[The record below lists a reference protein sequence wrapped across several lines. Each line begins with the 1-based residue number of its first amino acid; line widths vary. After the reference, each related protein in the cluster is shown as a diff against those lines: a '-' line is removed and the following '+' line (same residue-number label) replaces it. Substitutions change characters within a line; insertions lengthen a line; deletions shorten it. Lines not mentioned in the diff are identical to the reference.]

1 MAPKSCRYC
10 NAPLAGGDT
19 SAPAAPYCG
28 DEHKRL
34 YLERVQRD
42 TIDRLRSTGSAMPV
56 PASGVLHA
64 GPPPGLYAAP
74 PLRGPR
80 REEAA
85 GPAVTVI
92 ETATVTPAMIARAT
106 VAPEASL
113 GALAEATAGHPA
125 SEPAAPAPPLHIEK
139 TDNASLSNLLRQ
151 ARDRI
156 AHDPAP
162 TSTALAIRRK
172 ARPRARLVSVVA
184 AETASAPVKLP
195 ETQPEATPVRRVR
208 LDGDSAPP
216 ALDMPILPEAMA
228 PAAAAS
234 TPAPEPAL
242 QMASPAVAK
251 PASECS
257 IDVMAP
263 HLSVTPATWAER
275 IPWYAK
281 FALVLAL
288 TGAGAGYWYYAPA
301 SAKAPAVRQAMD
313 EVKPLRVTPSEW
325 TVVKAGGAGASGR
338 TLTLHK
344 ASMELTNY
352 QVEFVGTVEHRALG
366 WAVRV
371 QDPANYY
378 AAKLRLNPTGKARL
392 SFLRWRVVDG
402 VPGPET
408 VLPLE
413 MPLPSNEQYQVKVDV
428 RDSRI
433 VTSVQGTVI
442 DRWTDETFS
451 KGGFAY
457 TNQNTERGKISLT
470 SIGVLN
476 AGGPLARAGR

>member
-10 NAPLAGGDT
+10 NAPLAGGDA
-19 SAPAAPYCG
+19 SLPAVPYCN

-42 TIDRLRSTGSAMPV
+42 TIDRLRNTGSAIPSS
-56 PASGVLHA
+56 ASGVLHA
-64 GPPPGLYAAP
+64 GPPPGLYSTP

-80 REEAA
+80 REEGAPQAA
-85 GPAVTVI
+85 AVI
-92 ETATVTPAMIARAT
+92 ETATVARVS
-106 VAPEASL
+106 VALEASL
-113 GALAEATAGHPA
+113 GALAEATAGHPI
-125 SEPAAPAPPLHIEK
+125 SEPPPAAPPLHIEK

-172 ARPRARLVSVVA
+172 ARPRARLATMVA
-184 AETASAPVKLP
+184 AQAGVPAAPP
-195 ETQPEATPVRRVR
+195 IPSNEATPVRPVNVAEPGEPPC
-208 LDGDSAPP
+208 LDT
-216 ALDMPILPEAMA
+216 PILPQAMA

-234 TPAPEPAL
+234 ALDPEQAIDVAP
-242 QMASPAVAK
+242 PAVAK
-251 PASECS
+251 PVSEFRIEVS
-257 IDVMAP
+257 P
-263 HLSVTPATWAER
+263 PSLSLPPATWTER

-301 SAKAPAVRQAMD
+301 SAHAPAPRPAMD
-313 EVKPLRVTPSEW
+313 EVKPLSVAPSEW
-325 TVVKAGGAGASGR
+325 SVVKAGGAGGSGR

-344 ASMELTNY
+344 ASMDLTNY
-352 QVEFVGTVEHRALG
+352 HVEFVGTVEHRALG

-442 DRWTDETFS
+442 DSWTDGTFT

-457 TNQNTERGKISLT
+457 TNQNTERGRIALT
-470 SIGVLN
+470 TIGVLN
-476 AGGPLARAGR
+476 AGGPLARARR